1 MSMAPGHA
9 LGASLLGCPR
19 CGAPVTSAVSTP
31 QACAGCRKPFV
42 AVLGPLHDRNVV
54 APAADPRTGT
64 IFLKWSLGFVSK
76 TAVLGPAGMQCGML
90 DPIVGLAPM
99 NQVTIGWSE
108 VASITVWRTTAWGLA
123 IAGPLCFVPFGILA
137 AFAAIDSH
145 ALARIIAAVVAV
157 AFFVIPAV
165 LVRHA
170 VKVGHLNARVVGR
183 QGVADIRLDRRLFV
197 YMELF
202 RRSGLAPPAQP

>member
-1 MSMAPGHA
+1 MAAAPGLA
-9 LGASLLGCPR
+9 LGAPHLGCPR
-19 CGAPVTSAVSTP
+19 CGAPVASAVSTP
-31 QACAGCRKPFV
+31 QACAACRKPFV
-42 AVLGPLHDRNVV
+42 AVLGPLLDRNVV
-54 APAADPRTGT
+54 APAADPRVGSF
-64 IFLKWSLGFVSK
+64 FLKWSLGFVSK
-76 TAVLGPAGMQCGML
+76 TAVFGPAGMQCGML
-90 DPIVGLAPM
+90 DPVIGLAPM

-108 VASITVWRTTAWGLA
+108 IASITVWRTTAWGLA
-123 IAGPLCFVPFGILA
+123 IAGPLCFVPFGVLA

-145 ALARIIAAVVAV
+145 AVARIVAAVVAV

-183 QGVADIRLDRRLFV
+183 QGVADVRLDRRLVV

-202 RRSGLAPPAQP
+202 RRSGLTAPAQP